1 MAEDLMALSHQS
13 IPWSAVLQ
21 GWDEGEDKE
30 APSCPLSH
38 AISQDSQGRPL
49 AVKFCAFSS
58 PIVTPA
64 LCPVGPMCLDPM
76 FAHSGQLSKALL
88 HPIP

>member
-1 MAEDLMALSHQS
+1 MAEDLMARSRQS
-13 IPWSAVLQ
+13 IPRSAVLQ
-21 GWDEGEDKE
+21 GWDKGEDKE

-38 AISQDSQGRPL
+38 AIDLQGRPL

-76 FAHSGQLSKALL
+76 FAHSGLLSEALL